1 MVIIIGGGGK
11 QFFQTFERDF
21 GSNTVSRRT
30 FIVFLTITR
39 RTHKFQ
45 TNTKASMRHIIR
57 TVFSRGTWTSHSY
70 ILKVPKSLESTH
82 LGFEFIIS
90 NRDFLSYS
98 QPFYK
103 PQAPLDSTRN
113 ALHKAPINR
122 TKQEIQNFDIPA
134 TAVRRSRL

>member
-1 MVIIIGGGGK
+1 MSNNNWRWRETQVSKI
-11 QFFQTFERDF
+11 QTGIWIKLNF
-21 GSNTVSRRT
+21 S
-30 FIVFLTITR
+30 IVFLTHFPEFRKSHEHQMLTEMDAAILVVTVSTR
-39 RTHKFQ
+39 GSQ
-45 TNTKASMRHIIR
+45 I
-57 TVFSRGTWTSHSY
+57 SY
-70 ILKVPKSLESTH
+70 YHDLKVPQSLESTH
-82 LGFEFIIS
+82 LGFMFLSS

-134 TAVRRSRL
+134 MAVRRSRL